1 MLLLLMLAAAT
12 TGWWYYHRPRPES
25 VRRTLFTGVEY
36 TRDVRCKPRPVIIHV
51 VKVALG
57 APGIGFLVT
66 PGDPRKLRPL
76 QARTTSQFLREFGL
90 QVAINGD
97 FFFPWHSTAPWDYYP
112 HVGDPVE
119 LEGFAA
125 SRGTVYSDHPVKN
138 EFPTLYLSRDNR
150 VRFEKPNGPVYNAIS
165 GLLMLLRD
173 GKPVPLPANI
183 YDTPEPRTAVGVDRE
198 RKHLILVVV
207 DGRQPNYSEGVSME
221 ELAEISRTYG
231 ASDALNLD
239 GGGSS
244 TLVIEGPDRKPEELN
259 CPIDNHIPGRERPVA
274 NHLGVF
280 ALPLD
285 PSPRLRPSST
295 ALR

>member
-1 MLLLLMLAAAT
+1 MKCA
-12 TGWWYYHRPRPES
+12 
-25 VRRTLFTGVEY
+25 LFMGVEY
-36 TRDVRCKPRPVIIHV
+36 IRDVRRKPRPVIIHV
-51 VKVALG
+51 VKVTLDV
-57 APGIGFLVT
+57 PGIGFLVT

-97 FFFPWHSTAPWDYYP
+97 FFFPWHSNAPWDYYP

-138 EFPTLYLSRDNR
+138 AFPTLYLSRDNR
-150 VRFEKPNGPVYNAIS
+150 ASFEKPEGPVYNAIS
-165 GLLMLLRD
+165 GLLMLLRN

-183 YDTPEPRTAVGVDRE
+183 DDVPEPRTAVGVDKE
-198 RKHLILVVV
+198 RKHLILIIV
-207 DGRQPNYSEGVSME
+207 DGRQPNYSEGVSMK
-221 ELAEISRTYG
+221 ELAEIFRTYG
-231 ASDALNLD
+231 ASDVLNLD

-244 TLVIEGPDRKPEELN
+244 TLVIEGPDRKPEVLN

-285 PSPRLRPSST
+285 QSPCL
-295 ALR
+295 